1 LKSCLSQFTQRLFR
15 RFDEDHNSAL
25 FAPDLADQASLSD
38 AALSDLIQKL
48 YEARYRAMPPDIMG
62 NTYEQYLG
70 KTLNLDARGQVTTA
84 DNLETR
90 KKQGSYYTPQV
101 IVRYLVDNSL
111 GRFLYGT
118 RDGKP
123 PIPSP
128 DSGAGKSLPLSTAER
143 AAERGAPGVGGEVKT
158 AADIRRLRVLD
169 PSCGSGSFLIYA
181 YEVLADFYRGEIKRL
196 EQERE
201 QRLQEL
207 IRQGVTT
214 PIDLE
219 RAFGN

>member
-1 LKSCLSQFTQRLFR
+1 
-15 RFDEDHNSAL
+15 
-25 FAPDLADQASLSD
+25 
-38 AALSDLIQKL
+38 
-48 YEARYRAMPPDIMG
+48 
-62 NTYEQYLG
+62 
-70 KTLNLDARGQVTTA
+70 
-84 DNLETR
+84 
-90 KKQGSYYTPQV
+90 
-101 IVRYLVDNSL
+101 
-111 GRFLYGT
+111 
-118 RDGKP
+118 
-123 PIPSP
+123 
-128 DSGAGKSLPLSTAER
+128 
-143 AAERGAPGVGGEVKT
+143 VGGEVKT

-169 PSCGSGSFLIYA
+169 PSCGIGSFLIYA